1 MKIKNCGLSPVKRMK
16 SMPMRILQNLA
27 LKVLGITLE
36 QAKFAK
42 AMGNPA
48 EKRNTAAKVIG
59 LKSEVLNEARKLSSQ
74 GKETYSLNTL
84 GIQSKELLDKFLQWS
99 TFSKEKKVEEM
110 LNQVEQ
116 YVDTGD
122 SPRSFLNGVYTRY
135 LRFKH
140 KNGVKWKDTETPSI
154 YLIKLK
160 SIADKCIVSDTM
172 TMDDFHKI
180 CLYSYFFLK
189 LKLVGQKTE
198 SKVIQMNTAT
208 DVQKAA

>member
-1 MKIKNCGLSPVKRMK
+1 
-16 SMPMRILQNLA
+16 MRILQNIA
-27 LKVLGITLE
+27 LKILGLSLE

-42 AMGNPA
+42 SVEDPSQ
-48 EKRNTAAKVIG
+48 KREVAAQVIG
-59 LKSEVLNEARKLSSQ
+59 IDSKMIGESRKLSLR
-74 GKETYSLNTL
+74 GKEQYSMQTL
-84 GIQSKELLDKFLQWS
+84 GIQSKELLDQFLRWS
-99 TFSKEKKVEEM
+99 SFSKEKKVEEM

-140 KNGVKWKDTETPSI
+140 KNGTKWKETSQPAI
-154 YLIKLK
+154 YLTKLK

-189 LKLVGQKTE
+189 LKLVGQKAE
-198 SKVIQMNTAT
+198 SKIVQINTAT
-208 DVQKAA
+208 DLQKAA